1 MSSLITANQHPN
13 KRNRL
18 TRLLRGV
25 FSSAP
30 GLGLVG
36 RPSRPRGISV
46 MMRVKDE
53 NDWIEPSVR
62 SIQSIADEIV
72 IVDNGSTDGTF
83 ETIQRLIHEG
93 TGNIELW
100 QKPDLDYCSLSNFAL
115 EQTKYRWAFNWDGDM
130 VAHTSG
136 EWDISGLRDRLLAL
150 NPRKYHLIYL
160 RLINLAG
167 DLSHQDPS
175 EMVHIEE
182 YIHTCSDSVIFVHP
196 GRHEALKFPFYY
208 QPLFWFEPYAFH
220 VNIKP
225 ARRMLLR
232 YFWEEW
238 MEMKEYERYPTLEHY
253 MKAEIMDTFGTD
265 SVEEAQSICVAR
277 VCRDFIRFDLEVLGP
292 YPEMLEPYLENPA
305 YKLLHGDGEIV
316 GREEKQK

>member
-1 MSSLITANQHPN
+1 
-13 KRNRL
+13 
-18 TRLLRGV
+18 
-25 FSSAP
+25 
-30 GLGLVG
+30 
-36 RPSRPRGISV
+36 

-72 IVDNGSTDGTF
+72 IVDNGSTDGTL
-83 ETIQRLIHEG
+83 ETIQRLMKEG
-93 TGNIELW
+93 AGNIELH
-100 QKPDLDYCSLSNFAL
+100 QIPDLDLCSLSNFAL
-115 EQTKYRWAFNWDGDM
+115 EQTRYHWSFNWDGDM

-136 EWDISGLRDRLLAL
+136 KWDISGLRDRLLAL
-150 NPRKYHLIYL
+150 NPRKYHLIFL

-182 YIHTCSDSVIFVHP
+182 YVHTYSESAQFIHP
-196 GRHEALKFPFYY
+196 GRHEAVKFPIYY

-225 ARRMLLR
+225 ADRMLSR
-232 YFWEEW
+232 YFWYEW
-238 MEMKEYERYPTLEHY
+238 MEMKEYDKYPTLEDY
-253 MKAEIMDTFGTD
+253 VRVGIMDAFGTD
-265 SVEEAQSICVAR
+265 SMEEAQGICVAK
-277 VCRDFIRFDLEVLGP
+277 VCRDFIRFNSKVFGP

-305 YKLLHGDGEIV
+305 YTLLYGDGEII
-316 GREEKQK
+316 GREERQ